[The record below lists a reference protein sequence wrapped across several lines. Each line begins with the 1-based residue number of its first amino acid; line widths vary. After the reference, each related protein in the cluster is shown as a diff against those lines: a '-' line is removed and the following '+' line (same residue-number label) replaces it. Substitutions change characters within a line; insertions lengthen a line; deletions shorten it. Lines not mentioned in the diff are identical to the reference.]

1 MPIQQALGGSVPIS
15 EERALGR
22 LARLAV
28 IAIAVP
34 FMLAACLPSLSDLN
48 PLNLIGGDDEE
59 DENRLEGE
67 RISVLSLEQTL
78 EADPDLADIEVALPP
93 PYVNDEW
100 PQPGGYATHAM
111 HHLQIPA
118 EIKEVWRAKAGQGSE
133 GGVRLTAP
141 PVVGAGKVFVR
152 DAIAGVSAFDAESGE
167 RLWEISLRPP
177 KTKSYMGT
185 GGGVAFAE
193 GKVFAS
199 TGFGFVVALDSET
212 GTEIWRQSLGLAIR
226 SAPTV
231 GGGRLFISTF
241 DNQLFALS
249 TTDGRI
255 FWNHRAIPETARL
268 LVSSSPAVSGDV
280 VIAPFSSGEIFA
292 LRVQNGRVAWNDALQ
307 RTGQLTPL
315 ATLNDI
321 AGRPVIDRGRV
332 IAVSHNGRMVSID
345 MRSGERVWTRDIGSV
360 QTPWVAGDYIYVVSI
375 DSEVICLSRRDGRI
389 RWITPLQQFE
399 NVKKKKDPIHWSGPL
414 LAGDRLIV
422 VSSHGEALSVS
433 PYTGEILGHID
444 LPDGSFISP
453 IVANETVYLLTDDA
467 KLVALR

>member
-1 MPIQQALGGSVPIS
+1 MPSQQAPRGSVPIV
-15 EERALGR
+15 EQRAIWIGLR
-22 LARLAV
+22 LAA

-34 FMLAACLPSLSDLN
+34 LMLAGCLPSLSDLN
-48 PLNLIGGDDEE
+48 PLNLIAGNDEE
-59 DENRLEGE
+59 DEDRLQGE

-78 EADPDLADIEVALPP
+78 EVDPDLADIEVALPP
-93 PYVNDEW
+93 PYVNDSW

-118 EIKEVWRAKAGQGSE
+118 DIKEVWRVKAGQGSQ

-141 PVVGAGKVFVR
+141 PVVGDGTVFVR
-152 DAIAGVSAFDAESGE
+152 DAVASVSAFDAVSGK
-167 RLWEISLRPP
+167 RLWEVNLKPR

-199 TGFGFVVALDSET
+199 TGFGFIVALDGKT

-231 GGGRLFISTF
+231 SNGRLFVSTF

-255 FWNHRAIPETARL
+255 FWNHRATPETARL
-268 LVSSSPAVSGDV
+268 LVSSSPAVSGDI

-292 LRVQNGRVAWNDALQ
+292 LRVQNGRVAWSDALQ

-345 MRSGERVWTRDIGSV
+345 LRSGERVWTRDIGSV

-375 DSEVICLSRRDGRI
+375 DSEIICLSRRDGRI
-389 RWITPLQQFE
+389 RWITLLQQFE
-399 NVKKKKDPIHWSGPL
+399 NEKKKKGPIFWSGPV

-444 LPDGSFISP
+444 LPHGSFISP
-453 IVANETVYLLTDDA
+453 IVANETVFLLTDDA
-467 KLVALR
+467 KLIALR